1 MVSISDILVYSLSG
15 LGLDIILV
23 VKITMWNCL
32 DVIMNSDTDDN
43 DGELLDFITDSIVD
57 ILPNTD
63 RLCRLHHHF
72 SVVKVEV
79 LSIQVSYCC

>member
-1 MVSISDILVYSLSG
+1 MVYSLSS

-32 DVIMNSDTDDN
+32 DVIMTSDPDDN
-43 DGELLDFITDSIVD
+43 DGELLDFITDVIVD

-63 RLCRLHHHF
+63 TLCRLHHHY
-72 SVVKVEV
+72 SVVKVVV
-79 LSIQVSYCC
+79 LSIQKSYCC